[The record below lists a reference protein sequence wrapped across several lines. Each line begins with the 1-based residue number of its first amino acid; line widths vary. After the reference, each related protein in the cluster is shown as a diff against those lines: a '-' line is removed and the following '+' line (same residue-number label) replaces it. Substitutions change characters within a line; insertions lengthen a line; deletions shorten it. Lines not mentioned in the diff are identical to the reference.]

1 MAIMAP
7 DLISINRRATNGQAG
22 RLRGNMLKRGQ
33 SGRSAVAAAAYA
45 AGVRLKDERQGRVH
59 DFRAKGGVYYS
70 CIVGAGG
77 WTGSTDREKLWN
89 MAEAAEVKCN
99 ATTAREWMIPLPH
112 ELTNDQRAVLLR
124 NICSDLAGRFGV
136 IVDGSLHMP
145 NADGD
150 QRNYHAHVLM
160 TTRRVNAD
168 GTLGGKTRELDVKFT
183 SSAAVT
189 ESRKMMADRMNEA
202 LEKAGSPSRV
212 SHETWEAQGI
222 KKPKQVHEGV
232 KATNARRKN
241 SRIEAQRRGE
251 KTRHQQNL
259 EAGAI
264 AAATEAERLRV
275 IRDKIK
281 ANEAELAKLLAN
293 KVKFPPKV
301 RRIKVPSMGG
311 GKRPMSVENFMAR
324 VMAILA
330 EILGNMFT
338 LPQQIEI
345 AAQVMETTAMDMQA
359 ARAIR
364 GQQRNLRRQE
374 SRLMAKMMKGG
385 DSQGDKG
392 QGAKS
397 TRLRRRR
404 IYDIPDAIAAKLA
417 RENGQRKRPQQVPPA
432 AYAARTRP
440 QKARFDYMRA
450 AKNRPP
456 TQPPPKSPK

>member
-1 MAIMAP
+1 MAIFSVQLKA
-7 DLISINRRATNGQAG
+7 IGRKRAGQAG
-22 RLRGNMLKRGQ
+22 RVRRHVIERGQ
-33 SGRSAVAAAAYA
+33 EGRSSVAAAAYA
-45 AGVRLKDERQGRVH
+45 AGVRLKDDRSDRVH
-59 DFRAKGGVYYS
+59 DFRAKSGVYRS
-70 CIVGAGG
+70 FIVGGGG
-77 WTGSTDREKLWN
+77 WSGSGDRAKLWN
-89 MAEAAEVKCN
+89 MAEGADKRCN
-99 ATTAREWMIPLPH
+99 STTAREWIIALPH
-112 ELTNDQRAVLLR
+112 ELSNDQRVALTR
-124 NICSDLAGRFGV
+124 QIAQDLADRFGV
-136 IVDGSLHMP
+136 VVDGSVHMP
-145 NADGD
+145 DRDGD
-150 QRNYHAHVLM
+150 QRNYHAHILM
-160 TTRRVNAD
+160 TTRRVKAD
-168 GTLGGKTRELDVKFT
+168 GTLGEKTRELDDRKTGRKIVGEVR
-183 SSAAVT
+183 AA
-189 ESRKMMADRMNEA
+189 MAERINAA
-202 LEKAGSPSRV
+202 LKAGGHAGRV
-212 SHETWEAQGI
+212 DHRTLEEQGI
-222 KKPKQVHEGV
+222 DKPAQKHEGV

-241 SRIEAQRRGE
+241 ARLNAERRGE

-259 EAGAI
+259 MAGAI

-275 IRDKIK
+275 IREKIK
-281 ANEAELAKLLAN
+281 ANDAELAKLLAN

-301 RRIKVPSMGG
+301 RKIKVPNMGG
-311 GKRPMSVENFMAR
+311 GKRPMSVENFMLR

-345 AAQVMETTAMDMQA
+345 AASVMESTAMDMQA

-385 DSQGDKG
+385 DSQSDKG

-440 QKARFDYMRA
+440 QKARYDYMRT